1 MSDAINLLTFLK
13 IVYYFVPSPRPPF
26 QPSPSLAHIE
36 DCLQLSTMP
45 FLSEVF
51 SPEVLVLLPPHKNTN
66 KSLTLSRSEQFRSF

>member
-13 IVYYFVPSPRPPF
+13 IVYYFVPSPPPF

>member
-13 IVYYFVPSPRPPF
+13 IVYYFVPSPPLP
-26 QPSPSLAHIE
+26 QTSSPSLAHIE
-36 DCLQLSTMP
+36 DRLQLSTMP